1 MASSF
6 LCTTQ
11 SHRHSADKWAD
22 RAGSALP
29 AAVFLNALAVR
40 RRRRSLTL
48 PAASGVF
55 SIRPLRVS
63 GSARDIPLVPEPGTA
78 WRQELRRHDLTE
90 GKASLA
96 LKGLA
101 TRKPMLLFSF
111 DGSLLLRLEEARLP
125 ERWARLIRVASFFR
139 KKSPAGGGGARRRR
153 GAPPSWRLSPA
164 SCRRLFACMVRDF

>member
-111 DGSLLLRLEEARLP
+111 DGSLLLRFEEARLLSLLFQEP
-125 ERWARLIRVASFFR
+125 PRSPRDEPDIFMQDDAPVFCHPTPPHASANCPHG
-139 KKSPAGGGGARRRR
+139 SHG
-153 GAPPSWRLSPA
+153 
-164 SCRRLFACMVRDF
+164 